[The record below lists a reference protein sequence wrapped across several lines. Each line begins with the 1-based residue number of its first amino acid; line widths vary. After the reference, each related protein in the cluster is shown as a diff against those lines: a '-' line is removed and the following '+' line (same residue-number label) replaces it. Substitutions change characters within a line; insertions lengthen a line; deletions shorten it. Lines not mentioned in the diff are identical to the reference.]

1 MANAAPVTN
10 VLGQTTDV
18 NDAMWLADCMAA
30 ARFRASFMPEAAV
43 QELRRLLRKRKQRSR
58 EQTGHV
64 QRLRRTSVPPTIA
77 GPPVSLPRSLCY
89 VAALVGGGALRE
101 TIRRTRA
108 GVAELVDALDLGSS
122 DASRGGSNP
131 SARTRSAPHYGR
143 A

>member
-1 MANAAPVTN
+1 MANAAPVKN
-10 VLGQTTDV
+10 VLGQTTEV
-18 NDAMWLADCMAA
+18 NDAMWLADRMACGLV
-30 ARFRASFMPEAAV
+30 RASFVPERRAR
-43 QELRRLLRKRKQRSR
+43 ELRRLRRKRKQRSR

-64 QRLRRTSVPPTIA
+64 RRLHRTGVPPTIA
-77 GPPVSLPRSLCY
+77 GPPVSLPPSLCY